1 MRLGRVVF
9 VFMKLTFDNLHSA
22 GRGGVGFNWHQLR
35 VLGVGWPPPRGW
47 LQNLIGTEIDDRKW
61 EVVMALKGVPK
72 KVRNQILSKYGVS
85 RREFACSKL
94 EESSQLILR
103 AQNQR
108 P

>member
-1 MRLGRVVF
+1 
-9 VFMKLTFDNLHSA
+9 
-22 GRGGVGFNWHQLR
+22 
-35 VLGVGWPPPRGW
+35 
-47 LQNLIGTEIDDRKW
+47 
-61 EVVMALKGVPK
+61 MALKGVPK